1 MPALPPSF
9 VEKSRNAMTGI
20 VWGHLLDG
28 VRGKGTIDDPWICIN
43 KLPLGPRTCIG
54 LSGYVA
60 IESEA
65 QLGFNADGFDDL
77 KLYGFGAT
85 LVYTGSGTINTM
97 VSLSGNINQ
106 LGNEGVEFR
115 GFRLDGNSKVVGDM
129 LLWRS
134 MHNSTIEQVV
144 ALRGTGT
151 ALKLLGCTLPSV
163 RTFRCTR
170 FDHAGQSNPFA
181 HGIVGDWIAST
192 GNTLST
198 PNFTGVNVAG
208 TQSDGVTLDRAFN
221 VFFQGASEATVTG
234 YGIVIGGTAACNNVH
249 LDQLDTETSGPLHPT
264 TGTRQGVHVVRCPK
278 TLITNSQNV
287 DAALI
292 IESTAGDVTCINTQF
307 ANAMHDGDGMFGQIN
322 CEGMDVNNGQVFG
335 TGFRRFAFN
344 SQNAA
349 GVSLLPE
356 CIIGRGSNGAH
367 VDNSLYGGMTLY
379 AHGTP
384 SPASNF
390 ALFQDPANG
399 NMQIGGAR
407 LTLNKPP
414 IVPTLASNTANV
426 GGLAI
431 DAATGKL
438 MRGNGGTS
446 WTIIG

>member
-1 MPALPPSF
+1 MSLLPPSF

-28 VRGKGTIDDPWICIN
+28 VRGKGTLDDPWICIN

-65 QLGFNADGFDDL
+65 QLSLNADGYDDL
-77 KLYGFGAT
+77 EFVGHGCT
-85 LVYTGSGTINTM
+85 LIYTGSGTINTM

-106 LGNEGVEFR
+106 LGNEGVSFR
-115 GFRLDGNSKVVGDM
+115 GIRLDGNGKVVGDM
-129 LLWRS
+129 MVWRAL
-134 MHNSTIEQVV
+134 HNSRIDRLV
-144 ALRGTGT
+144 AVRGTGT
-151 ALKLLGCTLPSV
+151 ALAIEGCTLPTV
-163 RTFRCTR
+163 HTFRCTR
-170 FDHAGQSNPFA
+170 FDHAGQNNTFA
-181 HGIVGDWIAST
+181 HGIRGSWIAST
-192 GNTLST
+192 GNALST
-198 PNFTGVNVAG
+198 PNFIGVNIAG
-208 TQSDGVTLDRAFN
+208 TQNNGVEFDGAFN
-221 VFFQGASEATVTG
+221 VFFQGASEATIAG
-234 YGIVIGGTAACNNVH
+234 YGMVIGGTTACNNVH
-249 LDQLDTETSGPLHPT
+249 LEQLDTELSGPLHPT
-264 TGTRQGVHVVRCPK
+264 IGTHQGLHVVRCPK

-287 DAALI
+287 DAGLV
-292 IESTAGDVTCINTQF
+292 IESTAGDVTCISTQF
-307 ANAMHDGDGMFGQIN
+307 NNAMHDGDGLFGQIN
-322 CEGMDVNNGQVFG
+322 CEGMDVGNGQVFG
-335 TGFRRFAFN
+335 TGYRRFAIN

-367 VDNSLYGGMTLY
+367 IDNSLYGGMTLY

-390 ALFQDPANG
+390 ALFQDPSNG

-407 LTLNKPP
+407 LTCNKPP
-414 IVPTLASNTANV
+414 IVPTLASNSANV
-426 GGLAI
+426 GGLAL